1 MLLHASDLSAGS
13 IKSVFSVFS
22 QPVGAHCCFFFP
34 RVAFSRF
41 FSSSLHPT
49 FAPFLPPVGI
59 PLPAPPAFPK
69 LLLARARV
77 PVDELADRSD
87 LHEVRGDDEP
97 TGGERRRRAAG
108 GRCL

>member
-1 MLLHASDLSAGS
+1 MLLHASNLSAGS

-22 QPVGAHCCFFFP
+22 RPVGAHCCFFSTCSFL
-34 RVAFSRF
+34 SILLLL
-41 FSSSLHPT
+41 SLHPT

-69 LLLARARV
+69 LLLTRARV
-77 PVDELADRSD
+77 PVDELADNSD

-108 GRCL
+108 GRRL